1 VVNDTN
7 PPVVVGSGA
16 LVGATNVGVT
26 FNKAIDPTTGGNAAN
41 YLINGVAATAARVL
55 TNNPPGEYLVQLAL
69 GAPIT
74 SGFSLVVSGV
84 KDTFGNAMKNSTNS
98 GTVIGLNY
106 SDIGSAASDASG
118 PVPGGPDPQ
127 PEVLPATINVVGPGA
142 IDALVNG
149 NDYWNNADGFNFLW
163 TPKTNSFDVK
173 VRVASVQNIDNW
185 SAGAIEVREG
195 PVTTN
200 GGGWELARHYFCKV
214 DYGGPLPCLDGTGSG
229 ANSYEFNCR
238 RAPGDPTVRETGNG
252 GAGTSQGWGGTGPGN
267 PSPVPFPNAWIR
279 IARVRSADGTS
290 DHLQGYSGNDGVN
303 WDLRED
309 VDLNDDSHSGWLDN
323 NGNPAGAWPSV
334 CYVGLGSTSHTGI
347 GNNNAMNAAT
357 GLPYQCWV
365 VYRDFGDVT
374 ATTPGPTV
382 SVTHNADGTLTLT
395 YTGNLYSSGVVVGPY
410 AIVTGATSP
419 YTVNPKTAGPA
430 TYYRSGP

>member
-1 VVNDTN
+1 MSRWDREYRSLPAETRAALND
-7 PPVVVGSGA
+7 
-16 LVGATNVGVT
+16 
-26 FNKAIDPTTGGNAAN
+26 
-41 YLINGVAATAARVL
+41 LINAIFRDKTGFTGKLDPHLQPQLAARWIEIRDQVL
-55 TNNPPGEYLVQLAL
+55 ANRHAFAQWIGQTASAISDYVQAT
-69 GAPIT
+69 PI
-74 SGFSLVVSGV
+74 FNLL
-84 KDTFGNAMKNSTNS
+84 DT
-98 GTVIGLNY
+98 
-106 SDIGSAASDASG
+106 
-118 PVPGGPDPQ
+118 
-127 PEVLPATINVVGPGA
+127 
-142 IDALVNG
+142 
-149 NDYWNNADGFNFLW
+149 
-163 TPKTNSFDVK
+163 TP
-173 VRVASVQNIDNW
+173 
-185 SAGAIEVREG
+185 
-195 PVTTN
+195 
-200 GGGWELARHYFCKV
+200 
-214 DYGGPLPCLDGTGSG
+214 
-229 ANSYEFNCR
+229 
-238 RAPGDPTVRETGNG
+238 
-252 GAGTSQGWGGTGPGN
+252 
-267 PSPVPFPNAWIR
+267 AWIR

-309 VDLNDDSHSGWLDN
+309 VDLNDDNHAGWLDN